1 MRDTRDENLAEFSI
15 QIQRNDRS
23 ERREKDDFWEIDM
36 LLPRRKIPP
45 RRAEG
50 ATEPTEILLQPIPD
64 RVNADKE
71 SEIGDSPLN
80 LNPAEGEVVVRHFVP
95 PHTQPSAMTTFD
107 KSPTVSY
114 ESEEGLIHRVKV
126 YPWSS
131 RYHYYRDFT
140 ADAVRYLSREPRK
153 DVPYDKPIRY
163 FSYVP
168 QYSQLTE
175 EQLEYYFYWRREF
188 RKGNTVATDESY
200 LYLYI
205 YEILNT
211 AGHETEPEEGLRI
224 LYRLFFAYGKD
235 NSRLSRL
242 LSEWIVDY
250 SLIFRLSVPDDVR
263 SFSDF
268 HRIYTSTLKEFY
280 ISAKGSAAERYTD
293 ILLRYASAYDY
304 RKSHFYK
311 GENCAYFDR
320 YLKGALNAVIQQYS
334 KGDRLFVKAG
344 MKDSRMVRNAFEYA
358 LCSHRIRYRI
368 EIDYASFSRSNELRY
383 FVSDVLKY
391 TENRLRAF
399 LGIKSRL
406 TVYSLSTDVR
416 QCIDRYCDESF
427 PRRNGT
433 ESSRKDSERPNYE
446 KLYDLPKA
454 PLSVAHAAEIEE
466 ESWETTER
474 LIDAFSDG
482 EENSESEGISFVQ
495 GIERSA
501 PHPTEETGS
510 SENGEVNGL
519 PSILGSLYPYA
530 YAVYAGDR
538 AAAKRILMECGKVE
552 EMIIDEI
559 NERASDALG
568 DILIL
573 ESDEWYCVIEE
584 YRSFF
589 NENAAEEGDKEET

>member
-1 MRDTRDENLAEFSI
+1 MRDTKDENLTEFSI

-23 ERREKDDFWEIDM
+23 ESREKDDFWDIDM
-36 LLPRRKIPP
+36 LLPRRKTPP

-50 ATEPTEILLQPIPD
+50 ATEPTEILIEPIGNCANTEKD
-64 RVNADKE
+64 G
-71 SEIGDSPLN
+71 EIGDSPLN

-95 PHTQPSAMTTFD
+95 PHTQSSAMTTFD
-107 KSPTVSY
+107 RSPIISY
-114 ESEEGLIHRVKV
+114 ESDEGLIHRVKV

-140 ADAVRYLSREPRK
+140 ADAVRYLSREPKK
-153 DVPYDKPIRY
+153 DVLYDKPIRY

-168 QYSQLTE
+168 QYSQLTD

-188 RKGNTVATDESY
+188 RKGNTVEIDDSY

-211 AGHETEPEEGLRI
+211 AGYETDSEEGLRM
-224 LYRLFFAYGKD
+224 LYRLFFTYGKE
-235 NSRLSRL
+235 NPRLSHL

-250 SLIFRLSVPDDVR
+250 SLIFQLSVPDDVR
-263 SFSDF
+263 SSSDF
-268 HRIYTSTLKEFY
+268 HRTYASTLKEFY
-280 ISAKGSAAERYTD
+280 ISAKGSAIERYAE
-293 ILLRYASAYDY
+293 ILIRYASAYDY

-320 YLKGALNAVIQQYS
+320 YLKGALGAVIQQYS
-334 KGDRLFVKAG
+334 RGDHLFVKAG
-344 MKDSRMVRNAFEYA
+344 MKDSHMVRNAFEEA

-368 EIDYASFSRSNELRY
+368 EIDYASFSRSNEIRY

-427 PRRNGT
+427 PQRNGA
-433 ESSRKDSERPNYE
+433 ESSRKDSERPSYE

-454 PLSVAHAAEIEE
+454 PLSVVRAAEIEE

-474 LIDAFSDG
+474 LIEAFSEG
-482 EENSESEGISFVQ
+482 ENEPEGISFVQ
-495 GIERSA
+495 G
-501 PHPTEETGS
+501 TESDTLHTTTEMGS
-510 SENGEVNGL
+510 EENGEVNGL

-538 AAAKRILMECGKVE
+538 VAAKRIVMECGKVE

-559 NERASDALG
+559 NERVSDALG

-589 NENAAEEGDKEET
+589 NENAAEEGDKEDT